1 MKRITFLLLLPAF
14 FLTSCSDDD
23 QEDSGPVRI
32 FPEVSTTWKLVNVS
46 GSIAGVSHDFA
57 PGTITWTLNV
67 NETVTVVN
75 NNTNEDVEDFFGSGT
90 YEFSLEP
97 FEYTPAPCDRNLVID
112 SSELGCAEF
121 TENGLVLTQAMA
133 DGYVLTFVK

>member
-1 MKRITFLLLLPAF
+1 MKRITFLLLLLPAF
-14 FLTSCSDDD
+14 TLTSCSDGDENEPM
-23 QEDSGPVRI
+23 QV
-32 FPEVSTTWKLVNVS
+32 FPDVAATYKLINVS

-57 PGTITWTLNV
+57 PGTITWRFNTNQ
-67 NETVTVVN
+67 TVTVVN
-75 NNTNEDVEDFFGSGT
+75 NNTNENVEDFFGSGT
-90 YEFSLEP
+90 YEFSLQP

-112 SSELGCAEF
+112 SSELGCAEI